1 LRINA
6 GKISRSVANLIGR
19 CAGFSSDS
27 FTDRISVIA
36 KAAAIEYI
44 SLSDVSVIKE
54 AAMQERFTEALKEA
68 VKSQDKIRISTLRL
82 ITAAIK
88 DRDIAARGADRGDG
102 ASEEQVLEILA
113 KMVKQRQEAA
123 TTYEEAGRLELAE
136 QERAEILVIEEFLP
150 AQLSDDEIQNAVNE
164 AIAQTEAESLKDMG
178 KVMGALK
185 GKYAGQ
191 MDFGKA
197 GGLVKQ
203 QLG

>member
-1 LRINA
+1 
-6 GKISRSVANLIGR
+6 
-19 CAGFSSDS
+19 
-27 FTDRISVIA
+27 
-36 KAAAIEYI
+36 
-44 SLSDVSVIKE
+44 
-54 AAMQERFTEALKEA
+54 MQERFTEALKEA

-88 DRDIAARGADRGDG
+88 DRDIAARGADKG
-102 ASEEQVLEILA
+102 AGATDEQVLEILA

-123 TTYEEAGRLELAE
+123 ATYEEAGRLELAE

-150 AQLSDDEIQNAVNE
+150 AQLGDDDIAAAVND
-164 AIAQTEAESLKDMG
+164 AIAETGAASLKDMG
-178 KVMGALK
+178 KVMGVLK

-203 QLG
+203 RLG